1 MSKKL
6 IITESQLKTII
17 ERKHSYVDNSP
28 EGEMEEGEMMGAE
41 SAIVKPEEEVEEI
54 DDMEFDEE
62 EMDVE
67 DEMMN
72 ESLKAIKANFKRF
85 L

>member
-6 IITESQLKTII
+6 IITESQLKSII

-41 SAIVKPEEEVEEI
+41 SAIIKSKEDVEEMN
-54 DDMEFDEE
+54 DMEFDEE
-62 EMDVE
+62 EMDTE

-72 ESLKAIKANFKRF
+72 ESLKTIKSNFKRF